1 MVLCKFKSDLS
12 QWIYT
17 IYLIFFFSL
26 VKWMKHI
33 ILNLYCTF
41 DKRYFCLL
49 SDLLY
54 EIIVVFGF
62 FFPFVW
68 DIYLNIFLN
77 IIIYILVYSGY
88 HIIVEKTNI
97 LWSTDISVLIAAMFY
112 LQKYYVQRIKKLS
125 NWFQIFI
132 FFIFFFTNNVY

>member
-1 MVLCKFKSDLS
+1 ME
-12 QWIYT
+12 
-17 IYLIFFFSL
+17 
-26 VKWMKHI
+26 HI

-54 EIIVVFGF
+54 EIIVVFVF
-62 FFPFVW
+62 FFSFVW

-88 HIIVEKTNI
+88 HIIIEKTNI

-112 LQKYYVQRIKKLS
+112 LQKILCT
-125 NWFQIFI
+125 
-132 FFIFFFTNNVY
+132 TN